1 MPDCL
6 HKIRGG
12 TRTSSAGFADE
23 RDDSLASSPPG
34 RAIVRLINGSQFWIG
49 VGPVVIDRGV
59 VGE

>member
-1 MPDCL
+1 MLECL

-34 RAIVRLINGSQFWIG
+34 RTIVRLIIGFQFWIG
-49 VGPVVIDRGV
+49 VGPIVIDGGV